1 MLVIFYEPGTVLDAL
16 GFIRGRKTN
25 MKVEITV
32 FIEFTFCRVGETI
45 NNTPNNKE
53 IKHYLKCYISFSKE
67 VRDLDKRAW

>member
-1 MLVIFYEPGTVLDAL
+1 
-16 GFIRGRKTN
+16 